1 MTLENKASIDM
12 EKMLER
18 MEILEKRVERM
29 ETLEKRVL
37 ELEAMVARNKEP
49 DTNKEKELKD
59 ESIKDWSAELEELVP
74 KADMEKGDEKVKES
88 SEEKADTETKYD
100 GEHVA
105 AMEGKDSEKE
115 KEKKSVKAV
124 FGATDIR

>member
-1 MTLENKASIDM
+1 
-12 EKMLER
+12 
-18 MEILEKRVERM
+18 M

-59 ESIKDWSAELEELVP
+59 ESIMEVKDWSAELEELVP
-74 KADMEKGDEKVKES
+74 KADMEKGDEKADMEKGDEKVKES

-100 GEHVA
+100 GEQVA

-115 KEKKSVKAV
+115 KGKKSVKAV
-124 FGATDIR
+124 FGATDVR